1 MSLGRQCL
9 QCKKRRVKCG
19 SEEPGCGKCDKD
31 GFLCPGYTKVLRW
44 VEVRP
49 RDSHFDFE
57 SVVSLGPPGSRRS
70 LPASRIFAE
79 PTNVRTELIRQTRA
93 PALNC
98 VISRPSEVTTD
109 FMRAVH
115 YFNTEMLRDL
125 SATYWQSRNSFRAQQ
140 WSQVPEILRSM
151 LVVSVLM
158 TQSIRSGTNPPQIY
172 KYRSHVIKDL
182 KDYLQRQSEQTPTIL
197 LALTLA
203 DRIEEQ
209 YRYVAAF
216 DNFETDLLDSPL
228 PCPLPLFLLIIRVNK
243 LRSLSISSSDTTTSA
258 WAKEWFE
265 IVRSAHEFDAVKWSN
280 NLPCLPGEDAFL
292 TAATEWANLASCY
305 RGAIIVYLI
314 ESAKSQAFLE
324 KSNLVEISN
333 ILLNCAQQHL
343 HSSLRQLFESYPV
356 RQTTAEQPTL
366 WRAVQWPLMVHAYQV
381 VVLGEEWQSSSML
394 LGAKSESLTLSQ
406 ELEEIGKLRASRG
419 ILDGVAHFND
429 IAKRGESWSW
439 DEVFEQSLIFY
450 L

>member
-1 MSLGRQCL
+1 M
-9 QCKKRRVKCG
+9 
-19 SEEPGCGKCDKD
+19 
-31 GFLCPGYTKVLRW
+31 
-44 VEVRP
+44 
-49 RDSHFDFE
+49 
-57 SVVSLGPPGSRRS
+57 
-70 LPASRIFAE
+70 FAE

-93 PALNC
+93 RALNC

-140 WSQVPEILRSM
+140 WSQVPEIIRSM

-197 LALTLA
+197 LALTLGMLLQEIHLQPIGGFSIHLIAARRVVESCGGVGRCLQIWPLPLNIIVMFVQAEIISATTSHAKHLTA
-203 DRIEEQ
+203 DRTEEQ
-209 YRYVAAF
+209 SRYVAAF
-216 DNFETDLLDSPL
+216 DNFEPDLLDSPL
-228 PCPLPLFLLIIRVNK
+228 PCPLPLFLLIIRVNR
-243 LRSLSISSSDTTTSA
+243 LRSLSISSSDTTPSS
-258 WAKEWFE
+258 WAKEYFE
-265 IVRSAHEFDAVKWSN
+265 IVRLAHEFDAVKWSN

-305 RGAIIVYLI
+305 RGAIMIYLI

-333 ILLNCAQQHL
+333 ILLKCAQQHL

-356 RQTTAEQPTL
+356 RQTTAEQPNL

-381 VVLGEEWQSSSML
+381 IVLGEEWQSSSML
-394 LGAKSESLTLSQ
+394 LGAKSESSTLSQ
-406 ELEEIGKLRASRG
+406 ELEEIGKLTASRG

-429 IAKRGESWSW
+429 IAKSGESWSW